1 MSDKNPLNGKYQS
14 FDDEEIN
21 EVEAVENTDSK
32 PKKEKRRKSRNL
44 PRKRKLRRKR

>member
-21 EVEAVENTDSK
+21 EVEAVENTISQ
-32 PKKEKRRKSRNL
+32 NL
-44 PRKRKLRRKR
+44 MSVTAQ